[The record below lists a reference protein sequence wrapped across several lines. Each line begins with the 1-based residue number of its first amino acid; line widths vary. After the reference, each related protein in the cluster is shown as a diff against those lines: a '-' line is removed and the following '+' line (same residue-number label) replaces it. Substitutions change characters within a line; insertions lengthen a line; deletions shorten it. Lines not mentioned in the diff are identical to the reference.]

1 MELTI
6 MSRTT
11 DTNMLKWFSKS
22 DRVGDWVSE
31 ATRFGEIYM
40 TSAQSLAA
48 NVLARIGGTRLSR
61 LNVVA
66 HGSPQRVLFGN
77 DMIEVSNFRKFET
90 FFKLLRGRFTPD
102 GLVHFQI
109 CEIGQNF
116 VLLTLFAQAFGVPV
130 IAGQG
135 GESSLYRFNF
145 KKYNRCD
152 PTGTCKVDLK
162 RP

>member
-1 MELTI
+1 MEVTV

-11 DTNMLKWFSKS
+11 DTSLFKWFSKF

-40 TSAQSLAA
+40 TSAQSLSA
-48 NVLARIGGTRLSR
+48 NVLARIGSVRLSR

-77 DMIEVSNFRKFET
+77 DLIEVGNFRRFEN

-102 GLVHFQI
+102 GFVHLQI
-109 CEIGQNF
+109 CEVGQNF

-130 IAGQG
+130 VAGQG
-135 GESSLYRFNF
+135 DESSLYRFNW
-145 KKYNRCD
+145 KKYNKCD
-152 PTGTCKVDLK
+152 PSGSCKVDLK